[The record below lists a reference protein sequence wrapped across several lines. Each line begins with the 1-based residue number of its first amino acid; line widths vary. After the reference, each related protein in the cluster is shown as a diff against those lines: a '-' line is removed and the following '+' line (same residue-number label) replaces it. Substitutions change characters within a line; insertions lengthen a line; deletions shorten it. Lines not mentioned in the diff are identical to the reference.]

1 MKKWIVSLCSLF
13 SGIASQ
19 PATAE
24 SLVQALQQGISRS
37 PTLQYS
43 LSQISASES
52 SVNQARSGWL
62 PNISV
67 SAGQQATGESS
78 DTGDNQYALT
88 VQQNLFDF
96 GRTGDRV
103 DNAKYNKGSQIWKAI
118 DDAETVSSK
127 VAESYFNIL
136 KGQHLLQ
143 NNIAEMVEHKRILAL
158 AVARAEGGVDNQG
171 DVRQVEVR
179 IRGLEASAESIQ
191 AQLQAA
197 ENEYQIL
204 VGAPPGVLE
213 ETDLTFL
220 DKEISKDLR
229 ELIRVSPQIRALQ
242 MDQAAVSAQYQYV
255 RKSWLPQLSVSLSQ
269 GKTSIYGA
277 NDTQVMFNVTSNLFD
292 GGNTFFQAESAA
304 KQVESARWNVQKSM
318 EDNATD
324 VAQSFQQALGYKQEA
339 TIYELR
345 ETQSKQVMSLY
356 NDQYRV
362 NRRSVLDLLNAA
374 QEYYQTIDSQIN
386 SMASYHITMIRAVAK
401 LGNIN
406 HAFGIHVAI
415 DKDQDIESAL
425 NERSDIVD
433 KQEAPTTIPQSIADN
448 SSLSLP
454 PAIDKVEAP
463 AVMESDVPSILTTP
477 PANEIKN
484 QPVATGT
491 IKDIE
496 DPLAMLSPPM

>member
-1 MKKWIVSLCSLF
+1 MKKWIVSLCGLF

-37 PTLQYS
+37 PSLQYS

-67 SAGQQATGESS
+67 SAGQQATGETS

-143 NNIAEMVEHKRILAL
+143 NNIAEMVEHKRILEL

-204 VGAPPGVLE
+204 VGAPSGVLE
-213 ETDLTFL
+213 DTDLTFL
-220 DKEISKDLR
+220 DREISKDLR
-229 ELIRVSPQIRALQ
+229 EQIRVSPQIRALQ
-242 MDQAAVSAQYQYV
+242 MEQAAVSSQYQYV

-277 NDTQVMFNVTSNLFD
+277 NDTQVMFNVTSNVFD
-292 GGNTFFQAESAA
+292 GGNTFFQAENAA

-318 EDNATD
+318 EDNATN
-324 VAQSFQQALGYKQEA
+324 VSESFQQALGYKQEA
-339 TIYELR
+339 AIYKVR

-386 SMASYHITMIRAVAK
+386 SMASYQITMLRAVAK
-401 LGNIN
+401 LGKIN
-406 HAFGIHVAI
+406 QAFGIHVAI

-425 NERSDIVD
+425 NDQPDIVD
-433 KQEAPTTIPQSIADN
+433 NQETDSTIPQNIVD
-448 SSLSLP
+448 SSPPSLP
-454 PAIDKVEAP
+454 
-463 AVMESDVPSILTTP
+463 AVTDQVDTSAAMESSGLSVPTTP
-477 PANEIKN
+477 PVSAVKN
-484 QPVATGT
+484 QSAASGA

-496 DPLAMLSPPM
+496 DPLAMLSP

>member
-19 PATAE
+19 PVCAE

-37 PTLQYS
+37 PSLQYS

-67 SAGQQATGESS
+67 SAGQQATGETS
-78 DTGDNQYALT
+78 DTGDNQYAMT

-143 NNIAEMVEHKRILAL
+143 NNIAEMIEHKRILEL

-213 ETDLTFL
+213 DTDLTFL
-220 DKEISKDLR
+220 DKQISQDLR

-242 MDQAAVSAQYQYV
+242 MEQAAFSSQYQYV

-277 NDTQVMFNVTSNLFD
+277 NDTQVMFNVTSNVFD
-292 GGNTFFQAESAA
+292 GGNTFFQAENAA

-318 EDNATD
+318 EDNATN
-324 VAQSFQQALGYKQEA
+324 VADSFQQALGYKQQA
-339 TIYELR
+339 AIYQVR

-386 SMASYHITMIRAVAK
+386 SMASYQITMLRAVAK
-401 LGNIN
+401 LGKIN
-406 HAFGIHVAI
+406 QAFGIHVAI

-425 NERSDIVD
+425 NDRPDIAD
-433 KQEAPTTIPQSIADN
+433 TQETTSTIPQNIVDSAPP
-448 SSLSLP
+448 SLP
-454 PAIDKVEAP
+454 PVTDQVETSA
-463 AVMESDVPSILTTP
+463 AMDSIGISVPTP
-477 PANEIKN
+477 PPVSAVKN
-484 QPVATGT
+484 QSAAVGA

-496 DPLAMLSPPM
+496 DPLAMLSP

>member
-19 PATAE
+19 PVCAE

-37 PTLQYS
+37 PSLQYS

-67 SAGQQATGESS
+67 SAGQQATGETS
-78 DTGDNQYALT
+78 DTGDNQYAMT

-143 NNIAEMVEHKRILAL
+143 NNIAEMIEHKRILEL

-213 ETDLTFL
+213 DTDLTFL
-220 DKEISKDLR
+220 DKQISQDLR

-242 MDQAAVSAQYQYV
+242 MEQAAVSSQYQYV

-277 NDTQVMFNVTSNLFD
+277 NDTQVMFNVTSNVFD
-292 GGNTFFQAESAA
+292 GGNTFFQAENAA

-318 EDNATD
+318 EDNATN
-324 VAQSFQQALGYKQEA
+324 VSESFQQALGYKQEA
-339 TIYELR
+339 AIYKVR

-386 SMASYHITMIRAVAK
+386 SMASYQITMLRAVAK
-401 LGNIN
+401 LGKIN
-406 HAFGIHVAI
+406 QAFGIHVAI

-425 NERSDIVD
+425 NDQPNIVD
-433 KQEAPTTIPQSIADN
+433 NQETDSTIPQNIVDSAPP
-448 SSLSLP
+448 SLP
-454 PAIDKVEAP
+454 
-463 AVMESDVPSILTTP
+463 AVTDQVDTSAAMESSGLFVPTTP
-477 PANEIKN
+477 PVSAVKN
-484 QPVATGT
+484 QSAASGA

-496 DPLAMLSPPM
+496 DPLAMLSP